1 MAVLFREHAKSVIEV
16 LLFVSPEPLSLAEIC
31 PIVELEQP
39 DVQMLLQELQ
49 QQHQRQG
56 GLQIIEVAGG
66 WQLTTKPSFAPYV
79 ERLYKK
85 TTSNTL
91 SRAALETLA
100 IIAYRQPVTRAEL
113 ELIRGVKSDSS
124 VNTLVEKGL
133 VAEQGRRD
141 GPGRPV
147 LYGTT
152 DEFLR
157 CFGLKDL
164 SELPELNDFMVEAEN
179 LEL

>member
-1 MAVLFREHAKSVIEV
+1 MFREHAKSVIEV
-16 LLFVSPEPLSLAEIC
+16 LLFVAPEPLPLAEIC
-31 PIVELEQP
+31 RIAELEQL
-39 DVQMLLQELQ
+39 DAQALLQELQ
-49 QQHQRQG
+49 QQYQRQG

-85 TTSNTL
+85 TTSQTL

-100 IIAYRQPVTRAEL
+100 IIAYRQPVTKAEL
-113 ELIRGVKSDSS
+113 ELIRGVKCDSS
-124 VNTLVEKGL
+124 INTLVERGL
-133 VAEQGRRD
+133 VAEQGRRES
-141 GPGRPV
+141 PGRPV

-164 SELPELNDFMVEAEN
+164 AELPDLNDFMVEAEN
-179 LEL
+179 LKL